1 MSEYYK
7 ATVVKTVQYW
17 HKKRLT
23 DQWNRVESPD
33 INLHAHSQLIYDKG
47 GKDTQQRNHSLFRK
61 WCWESWAVDQ

>member
-33 INLHAHSQLIYDKG
+33 INLQSINL
-47 GKDTQQRNHSLFRK
+47 
-61 WCWESWAVDQ
+61 